1 VVTLKQKTHFQ
12 VDGEYIGKI
21 NKITASIVPGALLVI
36 APDRAKNG
44 K

>member
-1 VVTLKQKTHFQ
+1 

-21 NKITASIVPGALLVI
+21 DKITASIVPGALLVI
-36 APDRAKNG
+36 APEPAKNG